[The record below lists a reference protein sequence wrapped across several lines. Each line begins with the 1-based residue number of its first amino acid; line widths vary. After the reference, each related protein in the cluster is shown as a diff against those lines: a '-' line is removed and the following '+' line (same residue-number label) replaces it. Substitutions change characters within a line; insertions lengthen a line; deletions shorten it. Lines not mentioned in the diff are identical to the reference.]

1 MWDVSSRQTLHM
13 EYCRG
18 NQDPETNLNQE
29 IRVKWAKKK
38 TKKRKKGERGE
49 GGLGLC
55 SIGPRTESS
64 ILKFN
69 S

>member
-38 TKKRKKGERGE
+38 QKKEKKVKEVKE
-49 GGLGLC
+49 GWAYVQ
-55 SIGPRTESS
+55 
-64 ILKFN
+64 
-69 S
+69 